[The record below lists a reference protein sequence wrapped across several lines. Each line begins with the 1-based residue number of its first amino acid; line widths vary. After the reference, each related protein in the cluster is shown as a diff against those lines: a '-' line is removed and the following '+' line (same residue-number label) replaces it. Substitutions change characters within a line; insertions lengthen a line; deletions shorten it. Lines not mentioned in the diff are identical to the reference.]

1 MEWNGDNKVKINLM
15 QDWAS
20 ATPKGGF
27 PYKKKIWTWHLYMHL
42 DMALKMNDRIR
53 FWKKIE

>member
-1 MEWNGDNKVKINLM
+1 MRIFSQEIKQGMEWNGDNKVKINLM

-27 PYKKKIWTWHLYMHL
+27 PYKKKIWT
-42 DMALKMNDRIR
+42 
-53 FWKKIE
+53 